1 MYVENVRKSAFSC
14 IDILSVQFYHSKR
27 GAGKQVEKSPHR
39 NSLIAD
45 W

>member
-1 MYVENVRKSAFSC
+1 MRKSAFSC

-27 GAGKQVEKSPHR
+27 DLYAGKQVEKSPHR